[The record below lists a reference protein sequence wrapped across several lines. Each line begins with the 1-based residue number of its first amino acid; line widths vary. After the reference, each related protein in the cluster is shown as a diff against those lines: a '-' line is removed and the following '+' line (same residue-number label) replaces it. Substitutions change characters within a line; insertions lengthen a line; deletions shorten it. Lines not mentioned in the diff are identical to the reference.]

1 MSVSGTLVQTFWLL
15 LGTLVF
21 PVAIVLGLTH
31 INRYSKKM
39 LVASLGPSAQIYLGG
54 LGVIIHESSHLLT
67 ALLFAHHIES
77 FKLLV
82 MSWNLDKSSSL
93 GVVNHSWN
101 PKSIYQS
108 LGNTW
113 IAIAPILGCTL
124 ALIALTR
131 FLLPTFYANSLNLSQ
146 TLSTTALNQNNN
158 QIGFLFFNYLH
169 SLLPTNIS
177 LGNFGMFIIWCL
189 LSFNITVGGFDL
201 SDSDLRGAIGAA
213 GQLYLFLAI
222 VLFILVYLGLSTYVV
237 YWMYRIFIW
246 VCLVMAIS
254 FFWTCI
260 AFVLCWIVYNF
271 KPRF

>member
-1 MSVSGTLVQTFWLL
+1 MSISGTLVQTFWLL

-31 INRYSKKM
+31 INRYSKRL
-39 LVASLGPSAQIYLGG
+39 LVTSLGPSAQIYLGG

-67 ALLFAHHIES
+67 ALLFGHHIES

-82 MSWNLDKSSSL
+82 MPWNLDESSSL

-113 IAIAPILGCTL
+113 IAIAPIFGCTL

-146 TLSTTALNQNNN
+146 TLSTTVWNENNN
-158 QIGFLFFNYLH
+158 QIGFLLSNYLH

-177 LGNFGMFIIWCL
+177 LGNFGMFIIWCF

-201 SDSDLRGAIGAA
+201 SNSDLRGAIGAA

-222 VLFILVYLGLSTYVV
+222 ILFILVYLGLSTYVV

-254 FFWTCI
+254 FFWSCI
-260 AFVLCWIVYNF
+260 AFILCWIVYNF
-271 KPRF
+271 KPQF